1 MKKVYI
7 YYPSKITGGAE
18 FLLKTVADILKG
30 SIDVCVVDIEGGWL
44 SSNIEGVQKIIIQEG
59 RKIFLDKNSV
69 LITTANLLRNLDFY
83 FSGEFKVI
91 GWIVQVN
98 NLIPIFPKFGAMQF
112 KRIFK
117 YIFKE
122 TLLKSEYKKINNLA
136 SYLESND
143 SLFTMDDACNFVFYK
158 YFGWKVSNYFPVV
171 IPDWK
176 IISPNDFKK
185 TKCTS
190 TRCVWLGR
198 LDDLFKNPILHH
210 VLLDLDRLS
219 KQNGVDIVFD
229 IIGNGPGLAKA
240 QKVARQTDKI
250 KINFLGEMRGHQ
262 LIDKLSS
269 YDMGFAMGTSALEIS
284 ACGVPVVLLDA
295 SYAKVPEAYKY
306 QWLYESKGY
315 CIGRSIDAALDK
327 TLGNK
332 KNIKEIFDE
341 FLSDGDSI
349 RNSCYEHV
357 KNYHS
362 VKILEDKLFL
372 ALENATSNFKDM
384 VDLGLLNKPYW
395 YFIKRLLK

>member
-69 LITTANLLRNLDFY
+69 LITTANLLRNMDFY

-91 GWIVQVN
+91 GWIVQIN
-98 NLIPIFPKFGAMQF
+98 NLIPIFPKFGALQF
-112 KRIFK
+112 KRLFQ
-117 YIFKE
+117 YFLKE
-122 TLLKSEYKKINNLA
+122 TLLKSEYEKINNLA
-136 SYLESND
+136 SYLESNS
-143 SLFTMDDACNFVFYK
+143 SLVTMDDACNDVFYK

-219 KQNGVDIVFD
+219 KKNGVDIVFD

-295 SYAKVPEAYKY
+295 SYAKVPKAYKY
-306 QWLYESKGY
+306 QWLYESRGY
-315 CIGRSIDAALDK
+315 CIGRSIDTASDK

-332 KNIKEIFDE
+332 KDMQDIFDE
-341 FLSDGDSI
+341 LFFNGDLI
-349 RNSCYEHV
+349 GARCYEHV
-357 KNYHS
+357 NKYHS
-362 VKILEDKLFL
+362 EKTLKDKMLFTLEK
-372 ALENATSNFKDM
+372 TSSNFQEM
-384 VDLGLLNKPYW
+384 VNLGLLNKPYW
-395 YFIKRLLK
+395 YGIKRFFK